1 MSYQTISATPPE
13 AVLIEAR
20 ADGMGADV
28 WLRKNIETSTR
39 EVALNDSDT
48 ATATVY
54 RYDEVHFVDYGFP
67 TVESVRESFDELWS
81 VHAADGM
88 SDSARIDAAIKRLEA
103 IKASLADT
111 NAALLEIGDIVGGE

>member
-1 MSYQTISATPPE
+1 MIVKAERTGEAPE
-13 AVLIEAR
+13 PVEVI
-20 ADGMGADV
+20 GQNV

-39 EVALNDSDT
+39 EVDLNDTDT
-48 ATATVY
+48 GTVY

-88 SDSARIDAAIKRLEA
+88 SDSARIDDAIKRLEA
-103 IKASLADT
+103 IKASLEDT

>member
-1 MSYQTISATPPE
+1 MIVKAERTGEAPE
-13 AVLIEAR
+13 PVEVI
-20 ADGMGADV
+20 GQNV

-39 EVALNDSDT
+39 EVDLNDSDT
-48 ATATVY
+48 VTATVY

-88 SDSARIDAAIKRLEA
+88 SVSARIDDAINRLEA
-103 IKASLADT
+103 IKASLEDT

>member
-1 MSYQTISATPPE
+1 MKAERTGEAPE
-13 AVLIEAR
+13 PVEVI
-20 ADGMGADV
+20 GQNV

-39 EVALNDSDT
+39 EVALNDSET
-48 ATATVY
+48 ATGTVY

-67 TVESVRESFDELWS
+67 TVENVRESFDELWS

-88 SDSARIDAAIKRLEA
+88 SVSARIDDAINRLEA
-103 IKASLADT
+103 IKASLEDT